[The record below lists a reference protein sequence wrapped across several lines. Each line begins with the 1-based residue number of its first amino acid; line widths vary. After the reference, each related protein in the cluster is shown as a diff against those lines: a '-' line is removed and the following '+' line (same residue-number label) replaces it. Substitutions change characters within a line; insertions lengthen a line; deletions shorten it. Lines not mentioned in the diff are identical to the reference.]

1 MGRRQAAASF
11 RRRTIIR
18 MPFFG
23 CSVTRCS
30 GPCAPT
36 NPQIHYNLGVA
47 FLNRKDAMPLARSAA
62 ATTLP
67 SLALF
72 GASGTI
78 GRRVAQDG
86 PHNLNRS
93 VVRLPY
99 IVTLC

>member
-1 MGRRQAAASF
+1 
-11 RRRTIIR
+11 
-18 MPFFG
+18 
-23 CSVTRCS
+23 
-30 GPCAPT
+30 
-36 NPQIHYNLGVA
+36 
-47 FLNRKDAMPLARSAA
+47 MPLARSAA